1 MSIARNTII
10 KTPGLLTL
18 NTGSAN
24 GGSPIKIFSSKPIKA
39 RLVEKIEVKMDE
51 RNGSF
56 DETPTGRFVEIRIT
70 PTQFSAAL
78 VAKIFTQG
86 ALRKGASVMPAV
98 DEIAH
103 LHTVDGVRR
112 EIKNAFVYNQPPM
125 TCKAGSTIMGE
136 MVIYGYVPD
145 GAANPDD
152 VANFWARTN
161 VAFPNDTGWNPT
173 NEITPGWRA
182 SWSLGTASAW
192 DDIVTDGG
200 ITVTPNATLDIDEDG
215 SRGPVNVSISDY
227 VIEVTA
233 KVKNISETL
242 LMDALGFGSVKL
254 GGSRKG
260 LAASTRTFKLASTN
274 DDAYIHVRGAMLQS
288 EGLDLN
294 FTSKDTVVQSL
305 TWKTRPDVTA
315 GLAAAPL
322 VVSVTN
328 PDA

>member
-1 MSIARNTII
+1 MSIARSTIV

-24 GGSPIKIFSSKPIKA
+24 SGSPVKIFSSKPITA
-39 RLVEKIEVKMDE
+39 RLVENIEVKTDE

-56 DETPTGRFVEIRIT
+56 DETPTGRYVEIRIT

-78 VAKIFTQG
+78 IAKIFTQG
-86 ALRKGASVMPAV
+86 ALRKGASILPAV

-112 EIKNAFVYNQPPM
+112 AISNCFIYNQPPM
-125 TCKAGSTIMGE
+125 TFKAGSTIMGE
-136 MVIYGYVPD
+136 MLLYGYVPD
-145 GAANPDD
+145 GAASPDAI
-152 VANFWARTN
+152 ANFWDKSS
-161 VAFPNDTGWNPT
+161 VAFPTDTGWDPD

-182 SWSLGTASAW
+182 SWSLGTSSAW

-200 ITVTPNATLDIDEDG
+200 VTVTPNATLDIDEDG

-242 LMDALGFGSVKL
+242 LLDALGFGAVKL

-260 LAASTRTFKLASTN
+260 HAAASRTFMLASTN
-274 DDAYIHVRGAMLQS
+274 SDAYVHVVGATIQS
-288 EGLDLN
+288 ESVDLN
-294 FTSKDTVVQSL
+294 YTAKDTVVQSL
-305 TWKTRPDVTA
+305 TWKTRPDVTS

-322 VVSVTN
+322 IVSTTD

>member
-1 MSIARNTII
+1 MSIARSTIV

-24 GGSPIKIFSSKPIKA
+24 GGTPVKIFSSKPIKA
-39 RLVEKIEVKMDE
+39 RLVEAIAVKTDE
-51 RNGSF
+51 RNGDF

-78 VAKIFTQG
+78 IAKIFTQG
-86 ALRKGASVMPAV
+86 ALRKGASILPAV

-103 LHTVDGVRR
+103 IHTVDGVRR
-112 EIKNAFVYNQPPM
+112 VISNCFIYNQPPM
-125 TCKAGSTIMGE
+125 TCKAGSTILGE
-136 MVIYGYVPD
+136 MVLYGYVGD
-145 GAANPDD
+145 GAASPDAL
-152 VANFWARTN
+152 ANFWDKSA
-161 VAFPNDTGWNPT
+161 VAFPSDTGWDPD
-173 NEITPGWRA
+173 NEITPGWRG

-192 DDIVTDGG
+192 DDIVSDGG
-200 ITVTPNATLDIDEDG
+200 FTIKPTATIDIDEDG
-215 SRGPVNVSISDY
+215 SRGPVNATISNY
-227 VIEVTA
+227 IIEVSA

-242 LMDALGFGSVKL
+242 LLDALGFGAVKI

-260 LAASTRTFKLASTN
+260 HAAATRTFKLASTN
-274 DDAYIHVRGAMLQS
+274 ADAYIHAVGAMIQS
-288 EGLDLN
+288 EGNDFD

-305 TWKTRPDVTA
+305 TWKTRPNVTS

-322 VVSVTN
+322 IVSVTD